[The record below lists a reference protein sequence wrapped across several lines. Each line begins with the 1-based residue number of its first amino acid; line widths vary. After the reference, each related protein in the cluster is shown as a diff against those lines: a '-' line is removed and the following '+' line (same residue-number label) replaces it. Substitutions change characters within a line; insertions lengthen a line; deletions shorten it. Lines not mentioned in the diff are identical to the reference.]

1 MSHQSSSRSRFPFIR
16 LALPA
21 AVLAGALAAVRSP
34 EKPPGPVAALAVAAP
49 DVSLQTLATGL
60 GGITSIVSAGDNRL
74 FLTIQTGRVVVWNG
88 SQVLPAPFLDV
99 TNLVSCCGERGLL
112 SIAFHPRYAENGLFF
127 VDYTNRAGNTVI
139 ARYRVSA
146 ADPNVADASS
156 GVTLLT
162 INQPFENHNGGEL
175 QFGPDGY
182 LYVGMGDGGSANDP
196 MCNAQRD
203 DTLLGKLLRIDV
215 DQNVNSSPFYG
226 IPPDN
231 PFRPAGVP
239 NEVWAK
245 GLRNPWR
252 FSFDRATGDL
262 WIGDVG
268 QDAREEVDVQPAGD
282 PGGRNYGWKV
292 MEGTICGAGGMSG
305 CPSAPPAC
313 GAAAYVRPV
322 FEYDHSGGNCSI
334 TGGYVYRGAAMPSF
348 AGKYFYGDYCSGR
361 LFAND
366 ALLTPRPT
374 SLTTFGQDSAGELYL
389 GTGAGSFFR
398 LAEVGA
404 PVVTATP
411 TPTSPPPPTPTLA
424 PPPVPTAIPPIVGI
438 RMRPTPRVIERN

>member
-1 MSHQSSSRSRFPFIR
+1 MRSPLFSLFRR
-16 LALPA
+16 LRTVAPA
-21 AVLAGALAAVRSP
+21 AILACGIAAFRSP
-34 EKPPGPVAALAVAAP
+34 ERPSVP
-49 DVSLQTLATGL
+49 DVVLQPLATGL
-60 GGITSIVSAGDNRL
+60 GGITSIVSAGDGRL
-74 FLTIQTGRVVVWNG
+74 FLTIQTGRVAVWNG
-88 SQVLPAPFLDV
+88 SQILPAPFLDV
-99 TNLVSCCGERGLL
+99 TSLVSCCGERGLL
-112 SIAFHPRYAENGLFF
+112 SIAFHPEYAQNGLFF

-146 ADPNVADASS
+146 SDPNLADGAS

-162 INQPFENHNGGEL
+162 INQPFDNHNGGEL

-182 LYVGMGDGGSANDP
+182 LYIGMGDGGSGNDP

-231 PFRPAGVP
+231 PFRPGR
-239 NEVWAK
+239 
-245 GLRNPWR
+245 GSRTR
-252 FSFDRATGDL
+252 SGRRACAT
-262 WIGDVG
+262 
-268 QDAREEVDVQPAGD
+268 
-282 PGGRNYGWKV
+282 PGGSRSTAPRVTCGSATSGRTRARRWTSSRPETPGDSNYGWKV
-292 MEGTICGAGGMSG
+292 MEGTICGGGGTSG

-313 GAAAYVRPV
+313 GSAAYVRPV
-322 FEYDHSGGNCSI
+322 FEYDHGSGNCSI

-348 AGKYFYGDYCSGR
+348 SGKYFYGDYCSGR

-374 SLTTFGQDSAGELYL
+374 SLTTFGQDTAGELYL
-389 GTGAGSFFR
+389 GTGGGGFFR
-398 LAEVGA
+398 IAEVGA
-404 PVVTATP
+404 PDVTP
-411 TPTSPPPPTPTLA
+411 TPTPTPTPTVPPPPTPTLA

-438 RMRPTPRVIERN
+438 RLRPTARVIERN